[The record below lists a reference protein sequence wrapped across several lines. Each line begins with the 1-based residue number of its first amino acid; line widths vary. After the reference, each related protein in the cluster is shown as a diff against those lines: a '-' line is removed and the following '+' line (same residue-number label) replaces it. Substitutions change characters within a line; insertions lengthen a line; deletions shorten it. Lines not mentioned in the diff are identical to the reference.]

1 MGSPLPAS
9 APGINGLAPAHI
21 CAGTEWA
28 RSRHVD
34 TGTKWARHRRICAET
49 GLTPPTPTPGTDWAR
64 HAHVVRLA
72 LRLPRP
78 HSHQDRAHHSPRL
91 RRDRACPAHICTGTD
106 GLCRSAR
113 PPSRRSSRTPASRPS
128 RSCHRMCACGLSSR
142 ACARRSACVC
152 MCACVCALASA
163 SLYLHAC
170 TLRRARA
177 SVRACACGSAAG
189 SHRAEGPKDIATAF
203 AAAVRSA
210 AQRWEIVLFRPSA
223 VGGGGGG
230 RQPRQGRGGAEGQ
243 RPLRPK
249 PAPACWHRAGVRVRG
264 WRVCGCARTHTHT
277 RTHANTHRHRHA
289 NGQTRDAHTRAHTL
303 TQTHA
308 HMHTHIHTHTHA
320 HTHTN
325 PRAHTHT
332 HTRTLCARLR
342 LQTVVRERA
351 QLDSLRGNAYA
362 HQRVRSFVHA
372 QRPQW

>member
-189 SHRAEGPKDIATAF
+189 SHRAEGAERHRHGIRSGRAQ
-203 AAAVRSA
+203 RSA
-210 AQRWEIVLFRPSA
+210 AVGNRVVSPLCCRWRRRRAAAKARARRSGRSTA
-223 VGGGGGG
+223 VT
-230 RQPRQGRGGAEGQ
+230 P
-243 RPLRPK
+243 
-249 PAPACWHRAGVRVRG
+249 
-264 WRVCGCARTHTHT
+264 
-277 RTHANTHRHRHA
+277 
-289 NGQTRDAHTRAHTL
+289 
-303 TQTHA
+303 
-308 HMHTHIHTHTHA
+308 
-320 HTHTN
+320 
-325 PRAHTHT
+325 
-332 HTRTLCARLR
+332 
-342 LQTVVRERA
+342 
-351 QLDSLRGNAYA
+351 
-362 HQRVRSFVHA
+362 
-372 QRPQW
+372 